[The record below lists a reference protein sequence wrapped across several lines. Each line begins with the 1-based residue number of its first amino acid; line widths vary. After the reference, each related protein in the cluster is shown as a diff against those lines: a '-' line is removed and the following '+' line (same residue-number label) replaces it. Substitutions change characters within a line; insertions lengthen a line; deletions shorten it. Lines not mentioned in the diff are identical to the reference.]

1 MVTGA
6 TGTIGRALI
15 EELGGAAR
23 AVVRRA
29 AQGEELGCDYVVG
42 DLERPES
49 IPLEPGDRLFL
60 NSALWPGFVHAHKA
74 VIDHAKAA
82 DAAQVVT
89 VSVRGVSSA
98 SLLGFGMHGQVD
110 AHLKASGVPWSIL
123 APVGFM
129 QNLAGDVDEEG
140 RVFGSYGRGKVGY
153 IDARDIAA
161 VATALLTRPVG
172 ADATYE
178 LTGPVAPTHD
188 EIAAE
193 LTRAFGRPCVTW
205 TRRST
210 RQRPTWRSA
219 ACPPKRPETW
229 PNSCRRSATDAGR
242 APPRPW
248 PTSWAANRARY
259 ESSSDRAVRREH
271 AGAFGCGP
279 MSVLVRSRFAISL
292 GVTGAAVFLPRDVL
306 RSPQF
311 LVGRPF
317 TRRWGWP

>member
-1 MVTGA
+1 MIVVTGA

-29 AQGEELGCDYVVG
+29 EQGEELGCDYVVG
-42 DLERPES
+42 DLERPTS

-60 NSALWPGFVHAHKA
+60 NSGLWPGFVRAHKA
-74 VIDHAKAA
+74 VIDHARAA
-82 DAAQVVT
+82 DVAQVVT

-140 RVFGSYGRGKVGY
+140 RIFGSYGRGKVGY

-161 VATALLTRPVG
+161 VAAALLTRPVG

-188 EIAAE
+188 EVAAE
-193 LTRAFGRPCVTW
+193 LTRAFGRPVRYVDLTVEE
-205 TRRST
+205 
-210 RQRPTWRSA
+210 A
-219 ACPPKRPETW
+219 AVHLEKRGMPAQAARDLAELMSQIGDGRW
-229 PNSCRRSATDAGR
+229 ASATTTVADILGR
-242 APPRPW
+242 EPR
-248 PTSWAANRARY
+248 SL
-259 ESSSDRAVRREH
+259 RE
-271 AGAFGCGP
+271 
-279 MSVLVRSRFAISL
+279 
-292 GVTGAAVFLPRDVL
+292 FLA
-306 RSPQF
+306 
-311 LVGRPF
+311 
-317 TRRWGWP
+317 

>member
-1 MVTGA
+1 MIVVTGA

-29 AQGEELGCDYVVG
+29 EQGEELGCDYVVG

-60 NSALWPGFVHAHKA
+60 NSGLWPGFVRAHKA
-74 VIDHAKAA
+74 VIDHARAA
-82 DAAQVVT
+82 DVAQVVT

-140 RVFGSYGRGKVGY
+140 RIFGSYGRGKVGY

-161 VATALLTRPVG
+161 VAAALLTRPVG

-178 LTGPVAPTHD
+178 LTGPVASTHD
-188 EIAAE
+188 EVAAE
-193 LTRAFGRPCVTW
+193 LTQAFGRPV
-205 TRRST
+205 
-210 RQRPTWRSA
+210 
-219 ACPPKRPETW
+219 
-229 PNSCRRSATDAGR
+229 
-242 APPRPW
+242 
-248 PTSWAANRARY
+248 RY
-259 ESSSDRAVRREH
+259 VDLTVEE
-271 AGAFGCGP
+271 
-279 MSVLVRSRFAISL
+279 
-292 GVTGAAVFLPRDVL
+292 AAVHLEKRGMPAQAARDLAELMSQIGDGRWASTTTTVADILGREPRSLREFLA
-306 RSPQF
+306 
-311 LVGRPF
+311 
-317 TRRWGWP
+317 